1 MEKPTNYM
9 FHGNLETIKRIID
22 EMVQMDPE
30 KVSLILNN
38 GHEWAED
45 HIATSLDDIQEV
57 HNFLK
62 SRLDDAAEDND
73 HDHHNYYGDDK
84 REPIYQPG
92 LKKDMDNF
100 LQSFESFTFKG

>member
-1 MEKPTNYM
+1 MEAPTNYM

-22 EMVQMDPE
+22 EMVQMDPAQ
-30 KVSLILNN
+30 VSQILND

-62 SRLDDAAEDND
+62 SRLSVGMD
-73 HDHHNYYGDDK
+73 HDHGDHHEHK
-84 REPIYQPG
+84 HEPVYQPG

>member
-1 MEKPTNYM
+1 MADHPNYM

-22 EMVQMDPE
+22 EMVQLDPQE
-30 KVSLILNN
+30 VSQILND

-62 SRLDDAAEDND
+62 SRLSVNMDHQHSH
-73 HDHHNYYGDDK
+73 HDHHEHDH
-84 REPIYQPG
+84 
-92 LKKDMDNF
+92 KKDMGDF
-100 LQSFESFTFKG
+100 LQSFESFTFKK